1 MTRRKRQTGT
11 EITRELERDFGLH
24 YGDLIADN
32 YIVDDVLA
40 RGFAGVVCRATGKS
54 DLMDYVVKLI
64 RLDDPLRLEYAS
76 HLGRFFQVFG
86 GAQTPNLLIPIVAGQ
101 REGYRFEVYPFMH
114 GAVGLEQ
121 IIKDPEWRSL
131 ADRIDILSQIA
142 GALIELHS
150 KALIHAD
157 LKPSN
162 ILIRERPRLS
172 VCLTD
177 FGMVRSVG
185 TRDFV
190 IFGTYEYVH
199 PSFRSGLLQRGSS
212 ATPIVINIEAGS
224 YIDIYALGVISLQL
238 LTGKSRLP
246 DSINP
251 FHLMSIFQESPGL
264 QTHTPRIQRGLAE
277 LVYRMLNVDPAPDSL
292 SANQVE
298 EGLRSFLTQII
309 VDTEKKMPLSTV
321 PMQREVQDQD
331 WGDSQVELRRT
342 AHEVQTIREELV
354 AQTRMFV
361 AESGHLQSIRRC
373 PSH

>member
-32 YIVDDVLA
+32 YIV
-40 RGFAGVVCRATGKS
+40 
-54 DLMDYVVKLI
+54 
-64 RLDDPLRLEYAS
+64 
-76 HLGRFFQVFG
+76 
-86 GAQTPNLLIPIVAGQ
+86 
-101 REGYRFEVYPFMH
+101 
-114 GAVGLEQ
+114 
-121 IIKDPEWRSL
+121 
-131 ADRIDILSQIA
+131 

-224 YIDIYALGVISLQL
+224 YIDIYALGV
-238 LTGKSRLP
+238 
-246 DSINP
+246 
-251 FHLMSIFQESPGL
+251 
-264 QTHTPRIQRGLAE
+264 
-277 LVYRMLNVDPAPDSL
+277 
-292 SANQVE
+292 
-298 EGLRSFLTQII
+298 
-309 VDTEKKMPLSTV
+309 
-321 PMQREVQDQD
+321 
-331 WGDSQVELRRT
+331 
-342 AHEVQTIREELV
+342 
-354 AQTRMFV
+354 
-361 AESGHLQSIRRC
+361 
-373 PSH
+373 